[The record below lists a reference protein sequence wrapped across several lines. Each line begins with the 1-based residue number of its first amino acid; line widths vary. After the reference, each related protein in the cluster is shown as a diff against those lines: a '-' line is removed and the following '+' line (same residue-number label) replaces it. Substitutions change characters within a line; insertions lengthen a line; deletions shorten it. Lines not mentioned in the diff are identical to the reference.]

1 MTNSVQTIS
10 NCLLSVLAG
19 LSSFVF
25 TLLAFMLLTRVDY
38 QLAASVLI
46 GLFALLIVWVA
57 AERPNSGQARAVAA
71 LIERLM
77 AVRSGDLVSPAP
89 PALRS
94 QMPDLASAVD
104 VLFDQVRST
113 LDSAQT
119 MAMYDPVTSL
129 PNRLHFKREAERILA
144 ARTPDDRTALLF
156 IDLDGFKEVND
167 RLGHAHGD
175 QVLVMVA
182 NRLRVVIRAERDPS
196 GPLQPLLARLAGDEF
211 TVLLPSI
218 VTAAEAQRIAER
230 ARSALSEPFRVGDH
244 RVNMG
249 ASIGI
254 AICPDHGTDLTSLM
268 KAADIA
274 MYHAKGSGRARAE
287 LYERSLA
294 AASEEKAAA
303 EAALRKAL
311 QEREFQIGFEP
322 RVCARTGLLAGGEAL
337 IRWNRAGVPVPLPP
351 SFITVAEDSSLI
363 LDIGDWLME
372 AAVESLGR
380 AKAAGLSQRLSFT
393 VSPRR
398 IERPD
403 FFRRVED
410 AIERSGA
417 EPTSIELE
425 IAEATAM
432 QCDSRVFGELQAL
445 RERGVSVVLGGFGS
459 GRSSL
464 ARLKDI
470 PLDRL
475 KFDSGLIREIDSCD
489 EVRAIVSGLVHIAH
503 GIGCEAVASGVE
515 RSQQLDVLRAI
526 GCDYAQGPACVPAMS
541 EDVFIAWAAERREAE
556 RLAS

>member
-1 MTNSVQTIS
+1 
-10 NCLLSVLAG
+10 
-19 LSSFVF
+19 
-25 TLLAFMLLTRVDY
+25 
-38 QLAASVLI
+38 
-46 GLFALLIVWVA
+46 
-57 AERPNSGQARAVAA
+57 
-71 LIERLM
+71 
-77 AVRSGDLVSPAP
+77 
-89 PALRS
+89 
-94 QMPDLASAVD
+94 
-104 VLFDQVRST
+104 
-113 LDSAQT
+113 
-119 MAMYDPVTSL
+119 
-129 PNRLHFKREAERILA
+129 
-144 ARTPDDRTALLF
+144 
-156 IDLDGFKEVND
+156 
-167 RLGHAHGD
+167 
-175 QVLVMVA
+175 MVA